1 MDKNK
6 AISGYEKIFDDGY
19 KAGRA
24 SVVLPH
30 PCDGEL
36 YKDWLL
42 IEYIAKVLEEAKEV
56 VDAYIDLIKDPKNP
70 ERIKHLAGECTDVQ
84 VAATGVMHKL
94 GYGEEERQRVMKEIN
109 ESNAKRDGGKRFKK
123 HPFDELQ
130 ERICREKTFSA
141 SGTEEKE
148 DGKQIKLAK
157 NNLLLPLEIG
167 AKLMV
172 VKPDDYKNALPGEN
186 IYRRM
191 NQFKI
196 GDRVIIFVPKEYI
209 INMRGNDMMSAIRN
223 NGKIGEILQDMN
235 NDTYIVKVGNDH
247 CCIAFNFLKKV
258 KKNG

>member
-1 MDKNK
+1 MDKDK

-123 HPFDELQ
+123 HPLDEIE
-130 ERICREKTFSA
+130 ERFYKGKTFSA
-141 SGTEEKE
+141 SSTEAKQNEKS
-148 DGKQIKLAK
+148 DPTK
-157 NNLLLPLEIG
+157 NEECLLPEYLDEYFRDKKI
-167 AKLMV
+167 
-172 VKPDDYKNALPGEN
+172 DGEN
-186 IYRRM
+186 
-191 NQFKI
+191 
-196 GDRVIIFVPKEYI
+196 VTLL
-209 INMRGNDMMSAIRN
+209 RGEKY
-223 NGKIGEILQDMN
+223 GKIALRVGDELYYVSYEPLKN
-235 NDTYIVKVGNDH
+235 WSCEENEND
-247 CCIAFNFLKKV
+247 
-258 KKNG
+258 

>member
-1 MDKNK
+1 MDKMDGFDESMSGYK
-6 AISGYEKIFDDGY
+6 AIFEDGY

-42 IEYIAKVLEEAKEV
+42 VEYIAKVLEEAKEV

-123 HPFDELQ
+123 HPLDVIE
-130 ERICREKTFSA
+130 ERFYKGKTISASKIQLEEKTKHDGEDFEI
-141 SGTEEKE
+141 GEVVKVECVTGEKE
-148 DGKQIKLAK
+148 AIVLGKSKAY
-157 NNLLLPLEIG
+157 PE
-167 AKLMV
+167 
-172 VKPDDYKNALPGEN
+172 
-186 IYRRM
+186 
-191 NQFKI
+191 
-196 GDRVIIFVPKEYI
+196 EYDI
-209 INMRGNDMMSAIRN
+209 SINGYHFSVSR
-223 NGKIGEILQDMN
+223 EW
-235 NDTYIVKVGNDH
+235 
-247 CCIAFNFLKKV
+247 LKKV
-258 KKNG
+258 EKDG